1 MKLGKNIHRIIIHF
15 GILVFCIS
23 IIYFGQKD
31 LTMPQVVL
39 RSMLVFVII
48 TITLSVLALVF
59 VKTFKRFGTSGRKS
73 DSGAGL
79 FSGGK
84 SGGNMDSLDNNL
96 FEETDGTLLDD
107 DDFSLDLNGFEEE
120 REKTSHPD
128 QERSASS
135 GDERKE

>member
-73 DSGAGL
+73 DFGAGL

-84 SGGNMDSLDNNL
+84 FGENTDSLDNNL

-107 DDFSLDLNGFEEE
+107 DDFSLDLNGIEEE
-120 REKTSHPD
+120 GKETSHPD

>member
-15 GILVFCIS
+15 GVLVFCIS

-31 LTMPQVVL
+31 LEMPQVVL

-59 VKTFKRFGTSGRKS
+59 VKTFKRFGMSGRKS
-73 DSGAGL
+73 DLDKDL
-79 FSGGK
+79 FAGGK
-84 SGGNMDSLDNNL
+84 SGESIDSLDNNL

-107 DDFSLDLNGFEEE
+107 DDFSLDLDGLEEE

-128 QERSASS
+128 QKGSASS